1 MKSRRSTPVKHSAA
15 RTGAPATK
23 RLGTKRLGPGQ
34 RLGTKRLGHQRLLP
48 ARRSHQGA
56 LVAARHDQARVGDEP
71 ARGLSTLQRAPVVL
85 GVDHPDARRHHH
97 EVVEVGAPAGD
108 GPVVQYDAAPAD
120 GIVEPA
126 SDALLALGAA
136 APGLRGPL
144 RPSEEPYQRGEPTE
158 DRLET
163 SLVLGAPALVLRP
176 GGTAGA
182 TTAARAAGPALV
194 VHAGER

>member
-15 RTGAPATK
+15 RTGAPTHGRPDAE
-23 RLGTKRLGPGQ
+23 RPDAERF
-34 RLGTKRLGHQRLLP
+34 GHQRLLP

-56 LVAARHDQARVGDEP
+56 LVAAPHDKARAGDEP
-71 ARGLSTLQRAPVVL
+71 PRGLPTLQRAPVVL
-85 GVDHPDARRHHH
+85 GVDHPDPRRHHH

-108 GPVVQYDAAPAD
+108 GPVVQHDAAPAD

-144 RPSEEPYQRGEPTE
+144 RPGEEPHQRGEPAE

-163 SLVLGAPALVLRP
+163 PLVLGPPALVLRP